1 MAKPIG
7 KNKKENKIHPKL
19 HSLLSLL
26 GTLIVVLFIQSFFI
40 QGYGTPTGSMESTIL
55 VGDKMFFN
63 QFLYGGSTPR
73 GIPFT
78 EIKFPYLQLPA
89 IREPR
94 RNDIVNFDFPG
105 FRDELVPSTKV
116 QYLKRLV
123 AQPGDTVQIVDK
135 VLYING
141 TEFAKPKGLQFL
153 DKSGAMFRLES
164 DLNTHPNF
172 KRPPKSKSIPNN
184 DIFPKGSGWN
194 EDNYGPLYIP
204 KKGDIII
211 VNKENYYWWD
221 TFIKR
226 EGHKIEMKPDGK
238 IFIDDRETNQY
249 TAQRSYYFAMGD
261 NRDNS
266 LDSRFWGYVPQEN
279 IVGKA
284 WFTYWSWD
292 SNISFS
298 DLGRL
303 LGSIRWERIGMG
315 IN

>member
-1 MAKPIG
+1 MAKIT
-7 KNKKENKIHPKL
+7 KNNKKESKVHPRIQ
-19 HSLLSLL
+19 SFLSLL

-40 QGYGTPTGSMESTIL
+40 QGYGTPTGSMENTIL
-55 VGDKMFFN
+55 IGDKMFFN

-78 EIKFPYLQLPA
+78 EIKFPYLKLPA

-94 RNDIVNFDFPG
+94 RGDIVNFDYPG
-105 FRDELVPSTKV
+105 FRDELVPSLKV

-123 AQPGDTVQIVDK
+123 GQPGDTVQVRNK
-135 VLYING
+135 VLYVNG
-141 TEFAKPKGLQFL
+141 TEFMRPNGLKFLVKAIDSINSPNPK
-153 DKSGAMFRLES
+153 
-164 DLNTHPNF
+164 
-172 KRPPKSKSIPNN
+172 
-184 DIFPKGSGWN
+184 IFPKYSGWN
-194 EDNYGPLYIP
+194 ADNYGPLYIP
-204 KKGDIII
+204 KTGDVITL
-211 VNKENYYWWD
+211 VKEHYYRWD

-238 IFIDDRETNQY
+238 IFVDNMETNQY
-249 TAQRSYYFAMGD
+249 TVQRNYYFAMGD

-266 LDSRFWGYVPQEN
+266 EDSRYWGFIPREN

-292 SNISFS
+292 SNIDFK

-303 LGSIRWERIGMG
+303 LGSIRWGRIGRS
-315 IN
+315 IE